1 MLRLST
7 AGGVLRFAL
16 VLATLLLLAAC
27 ASTTDQS
34 AGDQRVVA
42 VGDIHGDY
50 DSLVA
55 ILQAAGLVDS
65 KAKWSGGRAT
75 LVITGDFFDRGPDVR
90 PVLDLLMKLEREAS
104 RRRGRVVV
112 LLGNHEAVNLAYDLP
127 FVSNESLA
135 AFADGRSQNRREAA
149 WRDYVEI
156 HERLAER
163 YGEGALKTLTE
174 SEWMKAHPPGYFE
187 YQEAISA
194 RGKYGRWLRSKSA
207 IAKIGD
213 TVFVHGGLTPE
224 AAESGIELLNS
235 RIRTEIEGVDRVR
248 SYLVAERLILPF
260 FSQVEVH
267 AVVDEEAKL
276 LDQASDDL
284 RRVVTVYRAIYQ
296 WSIYDSLG
304 PLWFRGYGEWSDQEG
319 EEKIEAVLQHLGA
332 SRIVVGHTQPPDP
345 SNILPRFGGRVFLI
359 DTGMLRG
366 LVENG
371 RPSALEIRGSDVT
384 AIYENGRVA
393 LDSASRPSTIQSRSR
408 REPDLLLA
416 AAMPLAV
423 WRDAQDLPAPDEQ
436 PTEPPRMVWR
446 GPGDSVLPFVTPAD
460 VSAFLRSA
468 KVVKID
474 RKRLAGAT
482 KPQRLLI
489 ENGEVRARAVFRSLH
504 REEENARWES
514 GAFTEFLRDS
524 WKSEIAAYE
533 LSHLLGIDRIPP
545 AVPWRLRKVDGSLQL
560 WIENARTGWHPQ
572 DADKPADPGLW
583 QRHLDSVRVFD
594 ALIANTDRHVFN
606 MLVDASGRVWW
617 IDHSRAFGRDREL
630 IDAAGIEQCERRLW
644 DGIRTANPEAI
655 AATLAPYMSEREID
669 ALLERREKLVAH
681 LQKRIDEQGEEAV
694 LFAIGQAEALFAAP
708 AGSEKR

>member
-1 MLRLST
+1 MLRFPT
-7 AGGVLRFAL
+7 AGGVLRLAL
-16 VLATLLLLAAC
+16 VLATLLLVAAC
-27 ASTTDQS
+27 ASTGDV
-34 AGDQRVVA
+34 ADQRVVA

-50 DSLVA
+50 DNLVT
-55 ILQAAGLVDS
+55 ILKAAGLVDS
-65 KAKWSGGRAT
+65 KVRWSGGRAT
-75 LVITGDFFDRGPDVR
+75 LVIIGDFFDRGPDVR
-90 PVLDLLMKLEREAS
+90 RVLDLLMRLERQAS

-112 LLGNHEAVNLAYDLP
+112 LLGNHEAINLAYDLP
-127 FVSNESLA
+127 FVTNESLA
-135 AFADGRSQNRREAA
+135 AFADRRSENRREAA
-149 WRDYVEI
+149 WRDYVKI

-174 SEWMKAHPPGYFE
+174 SEWMKVHPPGYLE
-187 YQEAISA
+187 YQDAISA

-235 RIRTEIEGVDRVR
+235 RIRAEIEGVDRVR
-248 SYLVAERLILPF
+248 RYLAGERLILPF
-260 FSQVEVH
+260 FSQKEVH
-267 AVVDEEAKL
+267 DVVDEEAKL

-284 RRVVTVYRAIYQ
+284 RRVVTAYRAIYQ
-296 WSIYDSLG
+296 WTIYDNFG
-304 PLWFRGYGEWSDQEG
+304 PLWFRGYAEWNDQEG

-332 SRIVVGHTQPPDP
+332 SRIVVGHTMPPDP

-366 LVENG
+366 YVENG
-371 RPSALEIRGSDVT
+371 RPSALEIRGSEVT

-393 LDSASRPSTIQSRSR
+393 LESAPGPPTIQSRSR
-408 REPDLLLA
+408 REPELLLA
-416 AAMPLAV
+416 SAIPLTM
-423 WRDAQDLPAPDEQ
+423 WGDAQASPAPDEQ
-436 PTEPPRMVWR
+436 LAEPRRIVWR
-446 GPGDSVLPFVTPAD
+446 GPDDSVLPFATPAE

-474 RKRLAGAT
+474 RKRLVGAT
-482 KPQRLLI
+482 KPRRLLV
-489 ENGEVRARAVFRSLH
+489 ENGGARARAVFRSLH
-504 REEENARWES
+504 REAENARWES
-514 GAFTEFLRDS
+514 GEFTEFLRDS

-533 LSHLLGIDRIPP
+533 LALLLGIDRIPP
-545 AVPWRLRKVDGSLQL
+545 TVPWRLKKVDGSLQL
-560 WIENARTGWHPQ
+560 WIENARAGWHPQ
-572 DADKPADPGLW
+572 EADKPSDFGLW

-594 ALIANTDRHVFN
+594 ALIANIDRHVYN
-606 MLVDASGRVWW
+606 MLNDASGRVWW

-630 IDAAGIEQCERRLW
+630 IDAAGIERCERHMW
-644 DGIRTANPEAI
+644 NAIRTADPAAI

-681 LQKRIDEQGEEAV
+681 LQKRIDEHGEEAV
-694 LFAIGQAEALFAAP
+694 LFTIGQEEALLAAP